1 MELDIKK
8 RIVKFFLK
16 ILNVLTFFILVF
28 TSLGAS
34 SGARVRDVVL
44 ACLASKDFCKDS
56 LTLNTPGGFTIK
68 KNKLALNTAK
78 YGK

>member
-16 ILNVLTFFILVF
+16 ILNVLIFFILVF

-34 SGARVRDVVL
+34 SGARVRGAAL
-44 ACLASKDFCKDS
+44 ACSASKDFCKDS
-56 LTLNTPGGFTIK
+56 LTLNDEIGQRIFPSVISCAWPPGR
-68 KNKLALNTAK
+68 
-78 YGK
+78 